1 MVKRGDMLH
10 IFWSARGMPTKF
22 RWPLLWAIGCGFA
35 IQTIWGIF
43 PVMFCFVLLA
53 GADEARCPLAAPL
66 RPFFGFVAGAVSATL
81 TFKWCLPSRLQQC
94 GHCRYCEHRP
104 ITGYVQAWGALLHN
118 SAWT

>member
-1 MVKRGDMLH
+1 MVKRGDMFH
-10 IFWSARGMPTKF
+10 IFWSSRGMPTNF

-81 TFKWCLPSRLQQC
+81 TFKWCLPRL
-94 GHCRYCEHRP
+94 HTVRP
-104 ITGYVQAWGALLHN
+104 LSVL
-118 SAWT
+118 